1 MSLVWEIIIS
11 VLVLCGSIF
20 LLGAAV
26 GIIRFPDTYCRMH
39 ALGKGSTMGII
50 CLMLAGFIYFL
61 WSGVDVCIQ
70 SLLALFFIAISSPIG
85 GHMISKA
92 AYHYGVPLWEGSVR
106 DDLLE
111 DCEFISEDKAEF

>member
-1 MSLVWEIIIS
+1 MSLLWEIIVSALI
-11 VLVLCGSIF
+11 LFGSIF

-50 CLMLAGFIYFL
+50 CIMLAAFIYFI
-61 WSGVDVCIQ
+61 WSGVGVCIQ
-70 SLLALFFIAISSPIG
+70 SLLALVFIAISSPIG
-85 GHMISKA
+85 GHMIAKA
-92 AYHYGVPLWEGSVR
+92 AYHYGVPLWGGSVR

-111 DCEFISEDKAEF
+111 DCEFISEDNADY